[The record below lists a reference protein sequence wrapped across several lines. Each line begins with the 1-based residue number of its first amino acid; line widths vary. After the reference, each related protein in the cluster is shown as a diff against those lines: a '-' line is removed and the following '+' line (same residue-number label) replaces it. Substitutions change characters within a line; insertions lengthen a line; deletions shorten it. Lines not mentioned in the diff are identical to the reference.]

1 MKLKTSLAWC
11 ALATAAW
18 GGGCSDGPGAG
29 GANAPQSGPVVE
41 TIEHEACSDGGHKVE
56 LLDSKGDGKADIKTV
71 VDGSG
76 RPICRVTDINH
87 DGKADLYEY
96 FDGSGAI
103 RRREADYDENGIID
117 SVEIYEGGKL
127 VKREYDTTGQ
137 HRVDTWDYFDKVS
150 GKRVRRERDT
160 TNDGKV
166 DQWWTWDGDKITIA
180 VDRNGDGQ
188 PDPGATL
195 VLEDKNVPAKDAKT
209 APPPPAASPA
219 APEGPPPP
227 ESPIDSAVQKSQPAA
242 SGSSSKPSSPLSSPP
257 ASSPSGGGKK

>member
-76 RPICRVTDINH
+76 HPICRVTDINH

-137 HRVDTWDYFDKVS
+137 HRVDTWDYFDKGT
-150 GKRVRRERDT
+150 GKRTRRERDT
-160 TNDGKV
+160 TNDGRV

-180 VDRNGDGQ
+180 VDRDGDGK
-188 PDPGATL
+188 PDPASTL
-195 VLEDKNVPAKDAKT
+195 VLGEKPVDAKT
-209 APPPPAASPA
+209 APP
-219 APEGPPPP
+219 
-227 ESPIDSAVQKSQPAA
+227 AA
-242 SGSSSKPSSPLSSPP
+242 SGSASAAAVDPNAPPPPVAPPLPPSAPSAAP
-257 ASSPSGGGKK
+257 ASSAKPGASPKGAKP